1 MLPVSTTAA
10 VGVKVALIV
19 QVELAA
25 KDVPQLFVS
34 AKGAAAEIV
43 NAAAVV

>member
-25 KDVPQLFVS
+25 KEPQLFVS